1 MLGLSKTWLDYL
13 GSQPETGMGYQV
25 VTIKTTDGRFFPQA
39 VVDSGHVTR
48 IRGFSEIPF
57 SQQEIA
63 EITVTH
69 DKWDWKNEPRG
80 GGI

>member
-1 MLGLSKTWLDYL
+1 MLSLSKSWLEYL
-13 GSQPETGMGYQV
+13 RSQPETGMGYQV
-25 VTIKTTDGRFFPQA
+25 VTIKTKDGKIFPQA

-48 IRGFSEIPF
+48 IRRFSEIPF
-57 SQQEIA
+57 TQEEIA

-69 DKWDWKNEPRG
+69 DKWDWKNEPRS